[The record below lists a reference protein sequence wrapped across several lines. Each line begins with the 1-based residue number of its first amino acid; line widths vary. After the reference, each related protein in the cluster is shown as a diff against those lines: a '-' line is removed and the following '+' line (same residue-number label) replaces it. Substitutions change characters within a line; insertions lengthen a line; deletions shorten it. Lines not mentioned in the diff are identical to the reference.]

1 MSTENLA
8 SDLMQFTGT
17 CHYYRWSVMYPKCLL
32 TDGTKYLAE
41 TAGAYWLMDVV
52 ASYLGK
58 YGDVFGV
65 ATLKRKNGDAF
76 TFTLDDG
83 NGNVHA
89 TQEIEFSDFPLDS
102 IKLYVCW
109 DTQNWT
115 LMLTSEY

>member
-1 MSTENLA
+1 MSKENLA

-115 LMLTSEY
+115 LLLPSEY

>member
-1 MSTENLA
+1 MSKETLA
-8 SDLMQFTGT
+8 ADLMQFTGT
-17 CHYYRWSVMYPKCLL
+17 CHYYRWSVMAPKCLL

-65 ATLKRKNGDAF
+65 ATLKRKNGDGF
-76 TFTLDDG
+76 VFTLDDG
-83 NGNVHA
+83 NGKVYA

-102 IKLYVCW
+102 IKLYVSW
-109 DTQNWT
+109 DTQNWV